1 MILYLSH
8 GFYPHDLLLLTIIL
22 LLHFLDCVAFT
33 KNSSNY
39 AILTKLHAPSGNTS
53 FWVKLWNPDDEKKVY
68 TSIYLF
74 SMLDYPNVYVYH

>member
-1 MILYLSH
+1 MDSNL
-8 GFYPHDLLLLTIIL
+8 HDLLRLIIISLLRL
-22 LLHFLDCVAFT
+22 LDCVAFT

-68 TSIYLF
+68 TFIYLF
-74 SMLDYPNVYVYH
+74 STLDYHNVHVYH